1 MYTVRTKLFWGNDN
15 LEDAVQWTRWTRW
28 GRFETGS
35 LVV

>member
-15 LEDAVQWTRWTRW
+15 LEDAVQWTRW
-28 GRFETGS
+28 GRFETGP